1 MRIIKPCTYTVL
13 GLALA
18 SVTQMTM
25 AQDAHHSML
34 MSAQH
39 ESHSSH
45 DSSHQ
50 EIQTAIESSQIEHT
64 AEHAEHAEHANA
76 SSIASRAA
84 SAQHPV
90 DHKRE
95 HGGQIY
101 QATEIDSRWLNNADG
116 RGSLKTE
123 IESRIGT
130 DENKLFIKLHA
141 DKAESQ
147 DADYAAQVMYSR
159 MISDFWDAQI
169 GARYRVDEHQVTD
182 KEQLD
187 ATVGLHGLAPYF
199 FETDAYLYLGAEKQV
214 SFSLETERDLL
225 LTQKLILKPYLN
237 LDVVLSDDSAYAQK
251 TGLSA
256 VWLGLETRYEINK
269 KLMPFIDVAYSYE
282 KGNQH
287 TAWQAETGS
296 EKHWWYG
303 AGLRLKF

>member
-13 GLALA
+13 SLALA

-25 AQDAHHSML
+25 AQDAHHSMP

-39 ESHSSH
+39 ESHPSH
-45 DSSHQ
+45 DSSYQ
-50 EIQTAIESSQIEHT
+50 EMQTAIKSSQMEHT
-64 AEHAEHAEHANA
+64 AEHAEHAEHAKA
-76 SSIASRAA
+76 SSIASRADF
-84 SAQHPV
+84 AQHPV

-169 GARYRVDEHQVTD
+169 GARYRVDEHHVTD

-187 ATVGLHGLAPYF
+187 AAVGLHGLAPYF
-199 FETDAYLYLGAEKQV
+199 FETDAYLYLGADNQV

-251 TGLSA
+251 TGLSS

-296 EKHWWYG
+296 EKQWWYG